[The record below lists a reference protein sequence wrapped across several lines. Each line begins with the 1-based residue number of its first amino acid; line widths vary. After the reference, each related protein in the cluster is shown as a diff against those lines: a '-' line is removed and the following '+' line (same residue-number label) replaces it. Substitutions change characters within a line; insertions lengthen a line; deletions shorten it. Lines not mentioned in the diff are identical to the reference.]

1 MKMAQENEKLK
12 AELRG
17 MSERLEAI
25 ERKRLEMA
33 RKKQLEQ
40 ESHEEEEEEEEDEHD
55 EQQQHEPTHSNPS
68 DYVQPG
74 HAY

>member
-1 MKMAQENEKLK
+1 MKLAQENEKLK

-33 RKKQLEQ
+33 RKKQLEE
-40 ESHEEEEEEEEDEHD
+40 ESHEEEEEEDEHD
-55 EQQQHEPTHSNPS
+55 EQQHEPTHSNPS
-68 DYVQPG
+68 DYVHPG